1 MDTPIN
7 PFAFFDDPPS
17 PESLPDDARWGFT
30 RSGLLGIRHHLH
42 WIPGTR
48 GFSRKYVATRWP
60 GLDWNIATLTLR
72 TARVFTA
79 DPSHFSGMKIDERVK
94 EFHIL
99 FDGTWRVI
107 HHDGKVRTGGP
118 LTEKQ
123 KASIGWAAADLVE
136 ESEDDEEY
144 DADEYDDVAESDPVS
159 QTESPVDESTGGA
172 VTVTVEPNLLETREG
187 RRLLARMI
195 LEGLRPRKQ
204 PPTR

>member
-1 MDTPIN
+1 MNTPIN

-17 PESLPDDARWGFT
+17 PESLPDDVRWGFT
-30 RSGLLGIRHHLH
+30 RSGLLGIRHHMH

-48 GFSRKYVATRWP
+48 GFSRKYVATHWP

-72 TARVFTA
+72 TARVLTV
-79 DPSHFSGMKIDERVK
+79 DPSHFSGKKVDDRVK

-123 KASIGWAAADLVE
+123 KASIGWTAADLVSE
-136 ESEDDEEY
+136 EEDD
-144 DADEYDDVAESDPVS
+144 DVDD
-159 QTESPVDESTGGA
+159 TESPIDESTGGA
-172 VTVTVEPNLLETREG
+172 VTITVEPNLLETREG
-187 RRLLARMI
+187 RRLLARKI
-195 LEGLRPRKQ
+195 LQGLQPRKQ
-204 PPTR
+204 PPTS